1 MNNTSES
8 EACKNARAEAMA
20 VLCDKCRGEFDR
32 RLREAEPAFH
42 YIEDYIWHALCPDC
56 KNRMLDFSEQE
67 MEQDERRDVRG

>member
-20 VLCDKCRGEFDR
+20 VLCDKCRGQFDR

-42 YIEDYIWHALCPDC
+42 YIEDYIVSVAETIFLAGGAAFAID
-56 KNRMLDFSEQE
+56 KK
-67 MEQDERRDVRG
+67 